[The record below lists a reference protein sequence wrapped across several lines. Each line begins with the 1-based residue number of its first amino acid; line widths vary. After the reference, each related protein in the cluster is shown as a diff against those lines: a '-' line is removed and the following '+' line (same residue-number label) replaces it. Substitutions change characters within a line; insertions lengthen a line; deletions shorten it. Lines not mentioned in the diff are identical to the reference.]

1 MPKETVEIAKAIQVS
16 VFAEKRGEVY
26 LIETVKPITSLTM
39 VKPPLPAVGQDAP
52 QFIRAPE
59 IEVYLVVWILVV
71 ERVASALRLPIQIAR
86 PRLGVA
92 DSEGGIEELVGV
104 DVRLRRLVG
113 ILRAEEGI
121 IGAFGESVAPRKRAP
136 TVPAVAG

>member
-1 MPKETVEIAKAIQVS
+1 MVE
-16 VFAEKRGEVY
+16 
-26 LIETVKPITSLTM
+26 
-39 VKPPLPAVGQDAP
+39 PPLPPVGQDAP
-52 QFIRAPE
+52 VFIRTSE
-59 IEVYLVVWILVV
+59 IEVYLVVRILVV

-92 DSEGGIEELVGV
+92 DSEGGIEELVRI

-121 IGAFGESVAPRKRAP
+121 IGAFGPLRRLERGLHLENMP
-136 TVPAVAG
+136 